1 MKYIKLF
8 EEYLNLETSIGKITS
23 DVMSSRNTDEGSD
36 IIETMLE
43 DLGKNLPEGASGK
56 LEGRDFI
63 INSDYTVSVANSKG
77 VKKKLQ
83 FSALGSKI
91 NIKDI
96 KKVGS
101 GYIITSKNNTEKP
114 IDVAKVKKIITFVD
128 SSQPETEIT
137 TGMFTPDIVLKKI

>member
-137 TGMFTPDIVLKKI
+137 TGIFTPDIVLKKI

>member
-43 DLGKNLPEGASGK
+43 DLGKNLPEGTSGK

-83 FSALGSKI
+83 FSSLGSKI

-96 KKVGS
+96 KKGGS

>member
-23 DVMSSRNTDEGSD
+23 DVMNPRNTDEGSD

-101 GYIITSKNNTEKP
+101 EYIITSKNGTEKP